1 MAVTNPGLS
10 TLEVKL
16 AYGVETTAGTKPA
29 AFTQLERCNAIGG
42 ISLST
47 EQIDVSALEDTIS
60 RYTAGRADSGG
71 TWNVTFNV
79 NDEVITQLE
88 GMITAFSAAKATSKR
103 TWFQVYSPYLAKAFF
118 VVAEP
123 PTKLPLPETGQNEAW
138 TMEIELVINEYV
150 GMDTKVAP
158 GE

>member
-1 MAVTNPGLS
+1 MAVVNPGLS
-10 TLEVKL
+10 TLEVGF
-16 AYGVETTAGTKPA
+16 AYAVETTAGTKPA
-29 AFTQLERCNAIGG
+29 AFTQLERCNSVGG

-60 RYTAGRADSGG
+60 KYTAGRTDSGG
-71 TWNVTFNV
+71 TWNATFNV

-88 GMITAFSAAKATSKR
+88 GMIEASATAKAAGKR
-103 TWFQVYSPYLAKAFF
+103 TWFEVYSPYLTKAFF

-123 PTKLPLPETGQNEAW
+123 PAKLPLPETGQNEAW

-150 GMDTKVAP
+150 GLDTKVVPA
-158 GE
+158 

>member
-60 RYTAGRADSGG
+60 RYAAGRADSGG

-88 GMITAFSAAKATSKR
+88 GMITAFSTAKAASKR